1 MQKLHLVAAAILV
14 GGIGTAAAQTT
25 TSQTT
30 TTVVPDAPAVVVS
43 PPVVMSP
50 PAGTLSTSQTR
61 KVIRPDGSSYERR
74 STTYRNTDGLASDSV
89 TRVTPAPVI
98 APQSTTTTTTRTI
111 TQRP

>member
-14 GGIGTAAAQTT
+14 CGIGTADAQTT

-30 TTVVPDAPAVVVS
+30 TTVVPAVPAPVVVP
-43 PPVVMSP
+43 PPV
-50 PAGTLSTSQTR
+50 GTLSTSRTR
-61 KVIRPDGSSYERR
+61 KVIRPDGSSYEKH
-74 STTYRNTDGLASDSV
+74 STTYRDTSGSASDTV